1 MWKTI
6 FRLSFNVII
15 KSTEWIKWL
24 IISNILETGKQ
35 RKKKI
40 KKVIKN
46 YKKCIAKMILK
57 FVNHALIA
65 NNRRLLLFRSK
76 NLANVLALEDRFNMD
91 TNVGAQIL
99 HLSFD

>member
-1 MWKTI
+1 MVD
-6 FRLSFNVII
+6 N
-15 KSTEWIKWL
+15 
-24 IISNILETGKQ
+24 KQ
-35 RKKKI
+35 YLRDRKAKKKKI

-46 YKKCIAKMILK
+46 CKKCIAKMILK

-76 NLANVLALEDRFNMD
+76 NLAIVLALEDRFNMD
-91 TNVGAQIL
+91 TNVGAQVL